1 MNKETREYTE
11 GQVIGGFLN
20 SKNLELI
27 SQLQQDDFQIFGNL
41 FHAVNSLNQIGEL
54 FRSTGTLDMQRI
66 AKKSGENAATIG
78 KIMTEAQTFAHAQYI
93 SDLLHERIIT
103 ICGKLAR
110 KEITEAEAV
119 KQINAAKISESHPLR
134 SMGEYL
140 VLDYPEELERRSKNK
155 PLYLGLQ
162 NVDDRMKGIAPGELL
177 VMAGRPGS
185 GKSTL
190 ALQCAANIAESGH
203 KVIYITLEMPKEQ
216 IADRLIQRFTTLDRK
231 KLRFGDVD
239 ENDCNTIN
247 VSADFAAMQNF
258 FIDDKTRT
266 LSQIRELIKSE
277 RPEAIF
283 IDQLSLL
290 QPEEKRSSLREH
302 YILFTHTL
310 KSLAMQYSVPIVLLC
325 QLRRTA
331 ENTFPALS
339 MLKESGS
346 IEEDA
351 DNIILLHCYENAD
364 VAIQDF
370 PDFKN
375 ERHYIDETIK
385 GRYYALHLA
394 KLRNESAGS
403 TPAIFNGKKYRFED
417 LRCTRQ
423 TK

>member
-27 SQLQQDDFQIFGNL
+27 SQLQQDDFQICGNL
-41 FHAVNSLNQIGEL
+41 FRTVKGLYQSGEL
-54 FRSTGTLDMQRI
+54 FRTSGTPDMKKI
-66 AKKSGENAATIG
+66 ADGSGENVAVVG
-78 KIMTEAQTFAHAQYI
+78 RLMTDAQTFAHAQYI

-119 KQINAAKISESHPLR
+119 KQINAAKISELHPLR

-140 VLDYPEELERRSKNK
+140 VLGYPEELERRNKNK

-162 NVDDRMKGIAPGELL
+162 NVDNHMKGIAPGELL
-177 VMAGRPGS
+177 IMAGRPGS

-231 KLRFGDVD
+231 KLRFGDMD
-239 ENDCNTIN
+239 ENDYDTVN
-247 VSADFAAMQNF
+247 VSADFAAMQNLF
-258 FIDDKTRT
+258 VDDKTRT

-351 DNIILLHCYENAD
+351 DNVILLHCYENAET
-364 VAIQDF
+364 AIEDF

-375 ERHYIDETIK
+375 ERHYIEETIK
-385 GRYYALHLA
+385 GKYYAVYLA
-394 KLRNESAGS
+394 KMRNES
-403 TPAIFNGKKYRFED
+403 PAVKPLIFNGVKYRFEE
-417 LRCTRQ
+417 LTGAE
-423 TK
+423 